1 MVASRAGAPAR
12 GRDRRDSSLSFPQYG
27 TRFATGASLPPNAP
41 SEDETSTSR
50 PGGDTGHVELVL
62 SDLEWLM
69 RAPPPYVRVSA
80 RWWGDDLV
88 SDAARPWV
96 GLDSA
101 RDADATFVFPVVAK
115 PSGFARY
122 CRNAAMLAL
131 EFADGRTG
139 RFAAVA
145 SVDVARLDLGR
156 PVLGARALRTRGG
169 VTVGSVRV
177 AVRVDFLPERV
188 SSFERNEQLAEAET
202 AEIANVVSDSRP
214 SNDER
219 DVDVGDGSVDAEQ
232 RRRGGGKVVG
242 ETRRA
247 PSSGRDVSPE
257 TARCLGAARARSR
270 ESAELAARRRA
281 ARGEARRGRREAKRR
296 DEAESP
302 RDAIEAR
309 ELLRREIDE
318 SPELDGAEALRVIE
332 EEIAAARPSAGS
344 RNDVDGSRC
353 DAWTRSAISLEALD
367 DLLDFGTRERRESKG
382 RGGRSTAEEK
392 TRGLS
397 SAKRKERLSKSPRRL
412 AGRVGDKNES
422 FIRSSGETTRSA
434 RDAATTRLDG
444 TEDVPDGVR
453 ADDGDA
459 ASCAGEA
466 LARALARFSE
476 DKENED
482 DDDPAPCADAAT
494 ERCLALA
501 AAAAFT
507 DAQLDDVD
515 GPPPDPDI
523 ELRLTLH
530 DGSMRVLNGLD
541 GNGRAGETNEDHS
554 ARKTLAVI
562 VKGGH
567 PFPAG
572 ELARVALEG
581 VGPRG
586 AGTARV
592 ALPSAVADA
601 IVDPAK
607 KTPVMAL
614 EVWDPADLPAASASG
629 GGDGGSPAAAA
640 PARRARKADDAADV
654 SFAALFGDFARA
666 DPRAVR
672 GVIAVHLDA
681 LANDVRRARR
691 RAAENRRWG
700 LATQSD
706 AFVDGVDGVASTP
719 SVSFDGSP
727 LNRVFEVRG
736 VFDGAVNGFLG
747 VEAGVVNDRV
757 RARRR

>member
-1 MVASRAGAPAR
+1 MAVSRAGAPMR
-12 GRDRRDSSLSFPQYG
+12 GGDRRDSSGSSPQHG
-27 TRFATGASLPPNAP
+27 SRFATGASLPPNAP

-62 SDLEWLM
+62 RDLEWFM

-88 SDAARPWV
+88 ADAARPWV

-115 PSGFARY
+115 PAGFARY
-122 CRNAAMLAL
+122 CRDAAMLAL

-139 RFAAVA
+139 RVAAVA
-145 SVDVARLDLGR
+145 SVDVSRLDLGR

-169 VTVGSVRV
+169 ATVGSVGV
-177 AVRVDFLPERV
+177 AMRVDFRPDRV
-188 SSFERNEQLAEAET
+188 SSFERNERLAEAEA
-202 AEIANVVSDSRP
+202 AETRG
-214 SNDER
+214 ER
-219 DVDVGDGSVDAEQ
+219 LDATSVDGGDASADAE
-232 RRRGGGKVVG
+232 RRRRSGDDEE
-242 ETRRA
+242 ETSPKRSPKRR
-247 PSSGRDVSPE
+247 GRDVSSGD
-257 TARCLGAARARSR
+257 ASRRAGAARARLR
-270 ESAELAARRRA
+270 ENPSLAERGRAARRR
-281 ARGEARRGRREAKRR
+281 ESSWERERT
-296 DEAESP
+296 P
-302 RDAIEAR
+302 RDAVEAC

-318 SPELDGAEALRVIE
+318 ALALDGAEAARMID
-332 EEIAAARPSAGS
+332 EEIARASPSPPGRSEAAKDDAGS
-344 RNDVDGSRC
+344 RY
-353 DAWTRSAISLEALD
+353 DAWVRAAASQIS
-367 DLLDFGTRERRESKG
+367 
-382 RGGRSTAEEK
+382 
-392 TRGLS
+392 
-397 SAKRKERLSKSPRRL
+397 RKS
-412 AGRVGDKNES
+412 V
-422 FIRSSGETTRSA
+422 RSSGETTRSE
-434 RDAATTRLDG
+434 RDAATAWLGG
-444 TEDVPDGVR
+444 TEDDPEGVGAD
-453 ADDGDA
+453 ADDA
-459 ASCAGEA
+459 AACAEEA
-466 LARALARFSE
+466 LVCALARFSDE
-476 DKENED
+476 DENGDEKKSAVNAD
-482 DDDPAPCADAAT
+482 DDENAAPCADATT
-494 ERCLALA
+494 ERCIASA
-501 AAAAFT
+501 AATAFT

-530 DGSMRVLNGLD
+530 DGSVRVLDGLD
-541 GNGRAGETNEDHS
+541 GLDKRH
-554 ARKTLAVI
+554 LAVI

-607 KTPVMAL
+607 STPVMAL
-614 EVWDPADLPAASASG
+614 EVWDPEALLAEEGRFGESETES
-629 GGDGGSPAAAA
+629 
-640 PARRARKADDAADV
+640 ARRRGKSDAESDAADV

-672 GVIAVHLDA
+672 GVVAVRLDA

-700 LATQSD
+700 LAGRSD
-706 AFVDGVDGVASTP
+706 AFIDGLDGVADAKDAKDAKDSTP

-757 RARRR
+757 HAQRH